1 MSTKKFFQD
10 ILLNNASQGL
20 QFGSRWL
27 FNITLINVLDI
38 TSYAVFSFIYS
49 LSNILV
55 AVLPFGSSVFLIHQA
70 KEMDASKQK
79 LVDAISIAT
88 LLCVVVFVVYLV
100 LSPLLWYVKSWGLY
114 PYGII
119 LSYVLSLNLIL
130 FSFFK
135 GIGDFAKELKAYSL
149 FFILLLGFIG
159 YLFFIPDS
167 VKNVEFIFWVLIGI
181 NFLIFL
187 LTFFSSK
194 RIYKGFFDRSLWQ
207 RKKQLISAFKDR
219 KYFGLQEV
227 VTALYTQSGMLL
239 LFYLLSAETYGYYRA
254 LFVIIAPLFL
264 VTVSF
269 SQVLLNYL
277 KNLKANLL
285 KRNFRKIQLYTSAVG
300 LLLIAV
306 PYFLKEWLFEIIK
319 VPVNDETVLAFTI
332 VLGAALLRFVFAN
345 YEMLLIVFDKQ
356 KYRFYIVFIV
366 ALINITLVF
375 TLLPKYGLIGAVST
389 NLLTYLS
396 LFVGLMIFSE
406 NQFKIKKGF
415 D

>member
-1 MSTKKFFQD
+1 MNSSQFFKN
-10 ILLNNASQGL
+10 IVLNNASQGL

-55 AVLPFGSSVFLIHQA
+55 AVLPFGSSIFLIHQA
-70 KEMDASKQK
+70 KEMESSKQK
-79 LVDAISIAT
+79 LVDAIFIAT
-88 LLCVVVFVVYLV
+88 LLCIVVFVVYLI
-100 LSPLLWYVKSWGLY
+100 LSPLLWHLKSWALY
-114 PYGII
+114 PYGIL

-135 GIGDFAKELKAYSL
+135 GVGDFTKELKAYGL

-167 VKNVEFIFWVLIGI
+167 VKNVQFIFWILIGI
-181 NFLIFL
+181 NLLVFL

-194 RIYKGFFDRSLWQ
+194 RIYNGFFDRSLWQ
-207 RKKQLISAFKDR
+207 GKKQLISAFKDR
-219 KYFGLQEV
+219 KYFGLQEM

-277 KNLKANLL
+277 KNLRPNLL
-285 KRNFRKIQLYTSAVG
+285 KRNFRKIQLYSLAIG
-300 LLLIAV
+300 LLLVAV
-306 PYFLKEWLFEIIK
+306 PYFLMEWLFEIIK
-319 VPVNDETVLAFTI
+319 VPLNNETVLAFTV

-356 KYRFYIVFIV
+356 KYRFYIVFVV

-375 TLLPKYGLIGAVST
+375 VLLPKYGLIGAVST
-389 NLLTYLS
+389 NFFTYLS
-396 LFVGLMIFSE
+396 LLLGLMFFTE
-406 NQFKIKKGF
+406 NQFNLKKEF
-415 D
+415 